1 MKPAVNETCVVRF
14 VQRGGH
20 GAQSRDQVFDGG
32 GTELTQRR
40 IERDAAGRRRI
51 RKGSGII
58 KSGVVPRAFVVQ
70 IKV

>member
-1 MKPAVNETCVVRF
+1 MKPAVNETRVVRF
-14 VQRGGH
+14 VQRRGQ
-20 GAQSRDQVFDGG
+20 GAQSWDQVFDGG
-32 GTELTQRR
+32 GTELAQRR
-40 IERDAAGRRRI
+40 IKCDPAGRRRI